1 MLTAGAQARRAVRSA
16 VSIPIADPP
25 AKSEARAYVLGGN
38 ASTLAFTSSLVPENR
53 QVTAWLVPLAWTPI
67 GVVLGENWQRV
78 GVASDNLGAWAD
90 QTFDPSDERSFVS
103 SLRELELLARVGWS
117 AAVPEALSDDAIV
130 NVDDLPEDIL
140 DALSRPPEALV
151 QCSICRRTCVRDHFM
166 WNERRLCAWDYH
178 ATVFGKRGPWRNAP
192 YEDRLWETI
201 PHAAYVAGP
210 LLDDV
215 AVDAI
220 LAIDGLDDEIAR
232 RLLNEAI
239 GGDGAH
245 AHLAVTT
252 NGGYTLLR
260 ERTAQVTDVVDE
272 PGAE

>member
-1 MLTAGAQARRAVRSA
+1 MPTSDLPAPRSE
-16 VSIPIADPP
+16 P
-25 AKSEARAYVLGGN
+25 RAYVLGGN

-78 GVASDNLGAWAD
+78 GIASDNLAGWTD

-103 SLRELELLARVGWS
+103 SLRDLELLARTGWS
-117 AAVPEALSDDAIV
+117 APVPEVLTEDVVVNADDM
-130 NVDDLPEDIL
+130 PEDVL
-140 DALSRPPEALV
+140 DALNHAPESLV
-151 QCSICRRTCVRDHFM
+151 QCAICRRTCVREHFV

-178 ATVFGKRGPWRNAP
+178 ATVFGKRGPWRDTP
-192 YEDRLWETI
+192 YEERLWDTI

-215 AVDAI
+215 AVDAV
-220 LAIDGLDDEIAR
+220 LAIDGLDETLAR

-239 GGDGAH
+239 ESDPAH
-245 AHLAVTT
+245 SHLAVHTS
-252 NGGYTLLR
+252 GGYTLLR
-260 ERTAQVTDVVDE
+260 ERSTGET
-272 PGAE
+272 P

>member
-1 MLTAGAQARRAVRSA
+1 VTTPTSDLPALRSE
-16 VSIPIADPP
+16 P
-25 AKSEARAYVLGGN
+25 RAYVLGGN

-78 GVASDNLGAWAD
+78 GVAADNLPGWTD

-103 SLRELELLARVGWS
+103 SLRDLELLARTGWS
-117 AAVPEALSDDAIV
+117 APVPEVLTEDVVVNADDM
-130 NVDDLPEDIL
+130 PEDVL
-140 DALSRPPEALV
+140 DALTHAPESLV
-151 QCSICRRTCVRDHFM
+151 QCAICRRTCVRDHFM

-178 ATVFGKRGPWRNAP
+178 ATVFGKRGPWRDTP
-192 YEDRLWETI
+192 YEERLWETI

-215 AVDAI
+215 AVDAV
-220 LAIDGLDDEIAR
+220 LAIDGLDETLAQ

-239 GGDGAH
+239 ESDPSH
-245 AHLAVTT
+245 SYLAVRTS
-252 NGGYTLLR
+252 GGYTLLR
-260 ERTAQVTDVVDE
+260 ERSTGGGTSGE
-272 PGAE
+272 TP

>member
-1 MLTAGAQARRAVRSA
+1 VRALRRTQRAVTM
-16 VSIPIADPP
+16 PIADPP
-25 AKSEARAYVLGGN
+25 PKSEARAYVLGGN
-38 ASTLAFTSSLVPENR
+38 ASTLAFASSLVPENH

-103 SLRELELLARVGWS
+103 SLRELELLARTGWS
-117 AAVPEALSDDAIV
+117 APVPETLTDDAIV
-130 NVDDLPEDIL
+130 NLDDLPEDVL
-140 DALSRPPEALV
+140 DALSRPPESLV
-151 QCSICRRTCVRDHFM
+151 QCAICRRTCVRDHFT

-178 ATVFGKRGPWRNAP
+178 ATVFGKRGPWRDAP

-215 AVDAI
+215 GVDAV
-220 LAIDGLDDEIAR
+220 LAIDGLEDELAR
-232 RLLNEAI
+232 RILNEAI
-239 GGDGAH
+239 AGDTGH

-260 ERTAQVTDVVDE
+260 ERTAPSKDSADG
-272 PGAE
+272 PSAE